1 MSLSEPIA
9 ALRHD
14 SEMERPVRLK
24 TYIIWAS
31 VFILIGA
38 ILIALLRSS
47 PAAAADPAVTIHT
60 EVNLTTEW
68 SILQYP
74 AVVLQQNGFRLRM
87 TNSKTNEPLEG
98 ATINVKLAMLDMI
111 CGDYDFELR
120 ESSPGIYEGDGVP
133 LMPGLWRATAVVK
146 TPYGDSLTIVRTL
159 KAEY

>member
-9 ALRHD
+9 ALQHD
-14 SEMERPVRLK
+14 SEPERPVRPK

-31 VFILIGA
+31 AFILIGA
-38 ILIALLRSS
+38 VLIALLRSS

-60 EVNLTTEW
+60 EDDMMTEW

-74 AVVLQQNGFRLRM
+74 AVVLQNNGFRLHM
-87 TNSKTNEPLEG
+87 TNSGTKDPLEG

-120 ESSPGIYEGDGVP
+120 ESNPGIYEGDGVP
-133 LMPGLWRATAVVK
+133 LMPGLWRATAFVK
-146 TPYGDSLTIVRTL
+146 TPNGDSFIIVRTL